1 MTLAAPD
8 ASPECPVWCAGH
20 EDAQEPAPPRWHR
33 SEGIVVSV
41 TERRRAPLGGDAAPL
56 FAEDFVVAIERD
68 AQATYLYVGPLED
81 GRRFFAVTL
90 DSAQRLHAAISAA
103 LEIAT

>member
-1 MTLAAPD
+1 MTPSAPD

-20 EDAQEPAPPRWHR
+20 EDDQEPTPPRWHR
-33 SEGIVVSV
+33 SDGIIVSV
-41 TERRRAPLGGDAAPL
+41 VERHRTRFGGVPAPLVAK
-56 FAEDFVVAIERD
+56 DFVVALEQD
-68 AQATYLYVGPLED
+68 AQAIYLYIGALED
-81 GRRFFAVTL
+81 GHRFFAVTL